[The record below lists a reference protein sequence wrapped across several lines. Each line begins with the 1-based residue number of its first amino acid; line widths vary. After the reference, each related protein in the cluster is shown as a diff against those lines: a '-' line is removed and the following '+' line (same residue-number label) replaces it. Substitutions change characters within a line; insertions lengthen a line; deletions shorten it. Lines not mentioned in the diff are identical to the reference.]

1 MNYLYFNL
9 NFYKVYAQF
18 SFGAAMF
25 LNLNK
30 PSIYLSIYLSR
41 SYFPRYTLLSESVIS
56 KDEISNYQLLRDFD
70 RTENAESAL
79 SKIFDLRYLRNCTF
93 TT

>member
-9 NFYKVYAQF
+9 ISCKVYAQF

-30 PSIYLSIYLSR
+30 PSIYLM
-41 SYFPRYTLLSESVIS
+41 
-56 KDEISNYQLLRDFD
+56 
-70 RTENAESAL
+70 
-79 SKIFDLRYLRNCTF
+79 F
-93 TT
+93 TTSYALFYVSSVYAIFPTPVSDPKYLEDTRMKNLVAYARKV

>member
-9 NFYKVYAQF
+9 IFCKVYAQF

-30 PSIYLSIYLSR
+30 PSISKAFTPPTEKNVGTKWS
-41 SYFPRYTLLSESVIS
+41 FVKEVNECPAYTAHE
-56 KDEISNYQLLRDFD
+56 
-70 RTENAESAL
+70 T
-79 SKIFDLRYLRNCTF
+79 
-93 TT
+93 